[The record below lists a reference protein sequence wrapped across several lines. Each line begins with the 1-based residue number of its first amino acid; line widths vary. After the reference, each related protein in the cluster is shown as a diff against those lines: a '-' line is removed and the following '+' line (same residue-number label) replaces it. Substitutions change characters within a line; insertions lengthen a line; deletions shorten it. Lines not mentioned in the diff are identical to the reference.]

1 MDWKIPFVKAL
12 KAAAYALLG
21 SVLVALT
28 GVEFT
33 DALNALAAAVA
44 STIPIVGGLAKGFV
58 LSFLTAGVAA
68 LVVALENIRKHLL
81 D

>member
-1 MDWKIPFVKAL
+1 MDWKIPFIKAA

-21 SVLVALT
+21 AVLVALT
-28 GVEFT
+28 GADFSAAI
-33 DALNALAAAVA
+33 DAIAAAVA
-44 STIPIVGGLAKGFV
+44 SYIPIVGGLAKGVV

>member
-1 MDWKIPFVKAL
+1 MDWTIPVVKAL
-12 KAAAYALLG
+12 KAAAYALVGGL
-21 SVLVALT
+21 LLALT
-28 GVEFT
+28 GADVAAAI
-33 DALNALAAAVA
+33 DAIAAAVA